1 MKKLFIVTSNGKPE
15 YLTANSIEDVV
26 TNAMLIYNTK
36 DVQAIE
42 IKWND
47 MKEWQK
53 NAVIEIDSE
62 AHIRE
67 LRRVS

>member
-26 TNAMLIYNTK
+26 TNAMSIYNTK

-42 IKWND
+42 IKWNA

-53 NAVIEIDSE
+53 NAVIEIDCE